1 MQNRRGGG
9 IGRDVYGGVLLHS
22 WITYVSIPEASVIS
36 LHHTLG

>member
-22 WITYVSIPEASVIS
+22 QISYVSIPEISVIS
-36 LHHTLG
+36 LH